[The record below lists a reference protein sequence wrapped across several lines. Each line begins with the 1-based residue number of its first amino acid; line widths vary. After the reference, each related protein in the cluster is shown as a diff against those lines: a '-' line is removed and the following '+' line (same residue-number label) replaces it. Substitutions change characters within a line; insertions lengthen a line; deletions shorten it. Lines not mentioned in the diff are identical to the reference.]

1 MRVAALA
8 IALATGGAASAQ
20 TITAADFTDPTNRYD
35 HGILGDA
42 IEWGSLRIT
51 VAGAAGP
58 VTYSIVLPDDL
69 VFEDVAPRLWDVTG
83 DGAPEVVVVQS
94 SLTQGARMQVWGLAG
109 GAVDLLAATD
119 FIGQTHRW
127 LAPAGAADLD
137 GDGRIEIAYVDRPHL
152 ARVLRILRYVDGEDG
167 KGTLKEVAAVSG
179 LTNHRIGDSVIS
191 GGLRDC
197 AGQASIVTASPDW
210 SRVLATRFDGT
221 TATTVDLG
229 PNDTPN
235 ALRDALACEG

>member
-1 MRVAALA
+1 MRAAALA
-8 IALATGGAASAQ
+8 FALVTGGAASAQ
-20 TITAADFTDPTNRYD
+20 TITAADFSEPTDRYD

-42 IEWGSLRIT
+42 IEWGSLRMT

-58 VTYSIVLPDDL
+58 VTYAVVLPDDL
-69 VFEDVAPRLWDVTG
+69 VFEDISPRLWDVTG
-83 DGAPEVVVVQS
+83 DGAPEVIVVQS

-109 GAVDLLAATD
+109 GTVHLLAATD
-119 FIGQTHRW
+119 FLGQPHRW

-137 GDGRIEIAYVDRPHL
+137 GDGRIEIALVDRPHL
-152 ARVLRILRYVDGEDG
+152 ARVLRILRYVPGANDG
-167 KGTLKEVAAVSG
+167 GTLQEVAAVSG
-179 LTNHRIGDSVIS
+179 LTNHRIGDPLIS

-197 AGQASIVTASPDW
+197 GGQRSIVTASPDW

-229 PNDTPN
+229 PNDTPV
-235 ALRDALACEG
+235 ALRDALTCDR